1 MSVYENLKRKNG
13 RKKWYEELRE
23 QSKTYRTEML

>member
-1 MSVYENLKRKNG
+1 MEEKWRKNG

-23 QSKTYRTEML
+23 QSKTYRTEMF